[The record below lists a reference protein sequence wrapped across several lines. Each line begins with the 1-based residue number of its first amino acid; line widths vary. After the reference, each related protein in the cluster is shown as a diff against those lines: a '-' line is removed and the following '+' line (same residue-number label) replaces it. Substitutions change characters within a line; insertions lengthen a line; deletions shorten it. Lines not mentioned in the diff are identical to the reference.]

1 MTDATLPNANG
12 DTNGPAAHRRR
23 SVVYTRAKKT
33 KASVLWADR
42 FASRAISVGGLL
54 VILAVF
60 AIMVFLVWVAAPLL
74 GGGTVSEAKRYALS
88 VADGKVI
95 STSLDEYRTLGIEL
109 TDDGRLTVFHAP
121 SGERIEGPSF
131 DFGGV
136 KPSAFARTL
145 QGDDVAFGFPD
156 GTVRLGRLA
165 IATAIV
171 PESAVPSDARK
182 LPGGDRV
189 AGTAIYIE
197 VAGHQVRR
205 LEPEIALDVSA
216 QVAPQGTEIRFLD
229 YRVGGTAERPLKTFV
244 SIDEHGTARLSTA
257 YSLVNMMTGETS
269 TSISNIEIPTGL
281 NVSEIAAALLNTQG
295 DRLFVATNDGMAR
308 RFDTR
313 DPAHAKVAE
322 NVRLLPP
329 GVQPTALAYLN
340 GENSLIV
347 AGSDASLSV
356 WTMIDR
362 KSPSTADGAVM
373 TKIHD
378 LGLQPAPIEHLAV
391 SQRTRLFVGA
401 DATGEIALYHATTER
416 RVLTFPSEGKLS
428 PVETLLLAPRD
439 NGALAI
445 GRDGAVRIWSFDVPH
460 PETTVQSLFGKVWYE
475 GYPEP
480 GYTWQSTSGTDSAE
494 PKLSL
499 VPLIFGTVKGAL
511 YSLVFAVPIALLA
524 AIYTSEFMHFRV
536 RAVVKPVMEL
546 MASLPSVVIGFV
558 VALVLSPIVENWIGA
573 VVIAFAVVPLT
584 LIGSAFLWQLLPQP
598 LALRLDGLPKLGAF
612 FAALAIAIWFTM
624 SLGPVLERL
633 LFGGDFR
640 AWTTGAGSAAPFLF
654 LLLLPLSFIVVFNLG
669 GRLLGRAW
677 QGRLRQKAYH
687 VAGAW
692 ELGRWLALTLVSLA
706 VAALLASLLGGAGFD
721 ARGGIVDSYI
731 QRNTLIASFGMA
743 FAVIPIIYS
752 IAEDALGA
760 VPEHLRAA
768 SFGCGATKWQT
779 AAWVILPTAGSGI
792 FSAIMIGL
800 GRAVGETMIVVMATG
815 NTPILDW
822 SLFNGLRALSANI
835 NVELPE
841 AVKDSSLYR
850 TLFLCGL
857 ALFVMTFILNTF
869 AEVVR
874 QRFRKRA
881 AQL

>member
-1 MTDATLPNANG
+1 MTDAALPNAPDNH
-12 DTNGPAAHRRR
+12 TGPANDRK
-23 SVVYTRAKKT
+23 SVIYTRNKKT
-33 KASVLWADR
+33 KASVIWADKI
-42 FASRAISVGGLL
+42 ASHGIAIGGLL
-54 VILAVF
+54 VILSVF
-60 AIMVFLVWVAAPLL
+60 AIMAFLILVAMPLF
-74 GGGTVSEAKRYALS
+74 GGGTVSDARRYMLNA
-88 VADGKVI
+88 AGGHVI
-95 STSLDEYRTLGIEL
+95 STSIDEYRTLGLEL
-109 TDDGRLTVFHAP
+109 GRDGKLTVFHVP
-121 SGERIEGPSF
+121 TGERLNGLAF
-131 DFGGV
+131 DFGGAE
-136 KPSAFARTL
+136 PSAFARTL

-156 GTVRLGRLA
+156 GTVRLGHLE
-165 IATAIV
+165 INTAIV
-171 PESAVPSDARK
+171 PESAVPATART
-182 LPGGDRV
+182 LPGGDRSD
-189 AGTAIYIE
+189 GTAIYIE
-197 VAGHQVRR
+197 VAGKQVRR
-205 LEPEIALDVSA
+205 LAPQIALEASA
-216 QVAPQGTEIRFLD
+216 QVAPAGTAIRFLD
-229 YRVGGTAERPLKTFV
+229 YRVGGTEERPVKTFASV
-244 SIDEHGTARLSTA
+244 DEHGTARLTAA
-257 YSLVNMMTGETS
+257 YSQVNMMTGETS
-269 TSISNIEIPTGL
+269 TTFSNSEVPTGL
-281 NVSEIAAALLNTQG
+281 SVADIASVLLNTPG
-295 DRLFVATNDGMAR
+295 DRLLVATNGGMVR

-313 DPAHAKVAE
+313 DPAHAKLAE
-322 NVRLLPP
+322 TVRILPE
-329 GVQPTALAYLN
+329 GVKPTSLVYLN

-347 AGSDASLSV
+347 GGADASLSI
-356 WTMIDR
+356 WSLIDR
-362 KSPSTADGAVM
+362 KSTATSDGGVL

-378 LGLQPAPIEHLAV
+378 LGEQPAPIEHLAV
-391 SQRTRLFVGA
+391 SQRTRLFIGA
-401 DATGEIALYHATTER
+401 DAKGEVALYHATTER
-416 RVLTFPSEGKLS
+416 RVLTFPSDGKLA
-428 PVETLLLAPRD
+428 PVETLILAPRD

-445 GRDGAVRIWSFDVPH
+445 GKDGAVRIWSFDVPH
-460 PETTVQSLFGKVWYE
+460 PETTIRSLFGKVWYE

-511 YSLVFAVPIALLA
+511 YSLIFAVPIALLA

-573 VVIAFAVVPLT
+573 VVIAFALVPLT
-584 LIGSAFLWQLLPQP
+584 LIASSFLWQLLPQP
-598 LALRLDGLPKLGAF
+598 LALRFDGFPKLVAF
-612 FAALAIAIWFTM
+612 FVALIVAIWLTM
-624 SLGPVLERL
+624 TAAPALERL
-633 LFGGDFR
+633 FFGGDFK
-640 AWTTGAGSAAPFLF
+640 AWTTGVGSATPFLF
-654 LLLLPLSFIVVFNLG
+654 LLMLPLSFILVFSAGSRILG
-669 GRLLGRAW
+669 NVWRD
-677 QGRLRQKAYH
+677 RLRDKEYH

-692 ELGRWLALTLVSLA
+692 ELGRWLVLTVVAFA
-706 VAALLASLLGGAGFD
+706 VAALVASLLSAADFD
-721 ARGGIVDSYI
+721 ARGGIVDTYI

-760 VPEHLRAA
+760 VPEHLRSA
-768 SFGCGATKWQT
+768 SLGCGATKWQT

-857 ALFVMTFILNTF
+857 VLFVMTFILNTF
-869 AEVVR
+869 AEIVR